1 MEITPELDLEEL
13 RQMMGAR
20 FYTTADARELRD
32 LWLEAGKRSTSC
44 MMPRDWDKALASI
57 KRQPKR
63 DIDLTVPQRLTSR
76 YGLLDG
82 NASVTVPMT
91 TMEFDAFETMRLAA
105 GMRKAEFVRYLIL
118 ERAKNTGL
126 LETLIAR
133 RGPLKPSIHGDSPTR
148 FEWDPSEKE

>member
-44 MMPRDWDKALASI
+44 MMPRDWARELGAL

-63 DIDLTVPQRLTSR
+63 DVDHSVPPRLTSR
-76 YGLLDG
+76 YGSLDG

-91 TMEFDAFETMRLAA
+91 NLEFDAFETLRLAA

-118 ERAKNTGL
+118 ERAKNSGL
-126 LETLIAR
+126 LETIVARAQLI
-133 RGPLKPSIHGDSPTR
+133 PSRHGDAPMR
-148 FEWDPSEKE
+148 FEWDHSPKE